1 MHESARFTALKNWV
15 LTTDRHQRIRMVM
28 TGSAAVIALGCI
40 AITNLAAVAGSTPAG
55 WMLVWS
61 LVTCMGFLVP
71 LVLIRSGRTQHLRDP
86 ALTQFQV
93 RFALLSITVAYVLL
107 GPARGISLVL
117 LSLIMLFSVFDV
129 SPRQMAANIV
139 YALALFGIAFATVA
153 WLDEPHRQ
161 PVVEGA
167 YAAMVVIV
175 LLGITFVTVRLNKIR
190 QRLKRQK
197 NELTEALAQIQ
208 QLATHDELTGLPNRR
223 HMMSVLETE
232 HLRSQREAG
241 PWMVALLD
249 IDLFKL
255 VNDTHG
261 HAVGDQVL
269 QTFGATVREAVRATD
284 LLARWGGEEFL
295 LLLHNTQPGAAR
307 TVLERVRQAVHDCT
321 VETQGQQV
329 RVTVSIGVAA
339 YTKGASV
346 AQVLDHA
353 DQALYRAKS
362 EGRNRV
368 VEAMPLL
375 AAAPPEV
382 TVA

>member
-1 MHESARFTALKNWV
+1 
-15 LTTDRHQRIRMVM
+15 
-28 TGSAAVIALGCI
+28 
-40 AITNLAAVAGSTPAG
+40 
-55 WMLVWS
+55 
-61 LVTCMGFLVP
+61 
-71 LVLIRSGRTQHLRDP
+71 
-86 ALTQFQV
+86 
-93 RFALLSITVAYVLL
+93 
-107 GPARGISLVL
+107 
-117 LSLIMLFSVFDV
+117 
-129 SPRQMAANIV
+129 
-139 YALALFGIAFATVA
+139 
-153 WLDEPHRQ
+153 
-161 PVVEGA
+161 
-167 YAAMVVIV
+167 
-175 LLGITFVTVRLNKIR
+175 
-190 QRLKRQK
+190 
-197 NELTEALAQIQ
+197 
-208 QLATHDELTGLPNRR
+208 
-223 HMMSVLETE
+223 MMSVLETE
-232 HLRSQREAG
+232 RLRSQREAG

-307 TVLERVRQAVHDCT
+307 TVLERVRQAVQDCT

-329 RVTVSIGVAA
+329 RITVSIGVAA

-375 AAAPPEV
+375 AAASPEV